1 MESRKE
7 KKRKDYKVYYQ
18 PEGIWVGD
26 LMPYGKDGKFYLY
39 HQRDTRNPGPL
50 VLSEPF
56 GWALATT
63 EDFVSYKDFGESLH
77 RGGDNEVDQFIYAG
91 SVFEA
96 EGKIHAFYT
105 GFNREFEKMGEV
117 SQILL
122 HAVSD
127 DFVNWK
133 KSNGALKLVPQP
145 GYDHGDWRDPVVVWN
160 DEKEEY
166 LLILGTRKEGPK
178 TQQTGRVVHFT
189 SKDLE
194 NWEFKGD
201 FWAPNLY
208 TMIEM
213 PDLFKMGDWWYLVYT
228 EYSDKSKMRYRMSK
242 NIDGPWVSPKD
253 DSFDGRAYYAGRT
266 AFDGKRRILFGWV
279 PTKENNDDLN
289 NFEWGGTFVPHELY
303 QREDGSLGVKLPD
316 DLWNSFTGKEAIN
329 SIELK
334 AISQRVEEILD
345 KNTGNFFAFEATIKF
360 SEGTRDFGIRLFKD
374 IENDESYEFLFSL
387 VENQLVFDK
396 NPCYPWLQIMNKGL
410 DRQINLKP
418 NTEYN
423 LRLVCDQDIFTIY
436 IDGVGLNTRVYDKFG
451 DNLSVIVTDGYLEM
465 SNICISKNINK
476 IL

>member
-1 MESRKE
+1 MKLRKE
-7 KKRKDYKVYYQ
+7 KERKDYKVYYQ
-18 PEGIWVGD
+18 PEGVWIGD
-26 LMPYGKDGKFYLY
+26 VMPYGKDGKFYLY

-50 VLSEPF
+50 VLSQPF
-56 GWALATT
+56 GWSLATT
-63 EDFVSYKDFGESLH
+63 EDFVNYKDFGESLH
-77 RGGDNEVDQFIYAG
+77 RGGDDEVDQFIYAG
-91 SVFEA
+91 SAFEA

-122 HAVSD
+122 H
-127 DFVNWK
+127 
-133 KSNGALKLVPQP
+133 
-145 GYDHGDWRDPVVVWN
+145 VWN

-166 LLILGTRKEGPK
+166 LLILGARKEGPK

-242 NIDGPWVSPKD
+242 NIDGPWISPKD

-279 PTKENNDDLN
+279 PTKGNNDDLN

-316 DLWNSFTGKEAIN
+316 DLWNSFTGKDEIK

-334 AISQRVEEILD
+334 AISQRTEKILY
-345 KNTGNFFAFEATIKF
+345 KNTGDLFAFEATIKF

-374 IENDESYEFLFSL
+374 IDNDESYEFLFSL
-387 VENQLVFDK
+387 VDNQLIFDK
-396 NPCYPWLQIMNKGL
+396 NPCYPWFQVMNKGL

-423 LRLVCDQDIFTIY
+423 LRLICDQDIFTIY

-451 DNLSVIVTDGYLEM
+451 DSLSVIVTDGSLEM
-465 SNICISKNINK
+465 SNISILKDINK